1 MVAPHWLLNI
11 GYGSFFGHSSLVLG
25 DSDMPPTPASPD
37 SPASPPLYRFPR
49 RIIFL
54 LALAAALLAGDLFL
68 KHWAFANVHDI
79 RTVIPNILDLRLTL
93 NRGAVF
99 GIGQG
104 YVFVFVIITFIAVAL
119 IGYALLASRRRQ
131 WVFQLALMLVLAGA
145 LGNLHDRITLHAV
158 RDMLLIFPDA
168 HLPFGWH
175 WPGGRTEL
183 YPWIFN
189 LADVYLN
196 IGIGTLILRS
206 LFFAGRQRD

>member
-1 MVAPHWLLNI
+1 L
-11 GYGSFFGHSSLVLG
+11 
-25 DSDMPPTPASPD
+25 
-37 SPASPPLYRFPR
+37 
-49 RIIFL
+49 L

-68 KHWAFANVHDI
+68 KQWAFANVRDI
-79 RTVIPNILDLRLTL
+79 RTVIPNVLDLRLTL

-131 WVFQLALMLVLAGA
+131 SVFQLALMLVLAGA
-145 LGNLHDRITLHAV
+145 LGNLHDRIMLHEHAV
-158 RDMLLIFPDA
+158 RDMLLIFPNS

-196 IGIGTLILRS
+196 IGIGTLIVRS

>member
-1 MVAPHWLLNI
+1 
-11 GYGSFFGHSSLVLG
+11 
-25 DSDMPPTPASPD
+25 MPQSPPIPASPD
-37 SPASPPLYRFPR
+37 SPGSPPLYRFPR

-54 LALAAALLAGDLFL
+54 LALAAAFLAGDLFL
-68 KHWAFANVHDI
+68 KHWAFANVRDI
-79 RTVIPNILDLRLTL
+79 RTVIPNVLDLRLTL

-119 IGYALLASRRRQ
+119 IGYALLTSRRRQ

-145 LGNLHDRITLHAV
+145 LGNLHDRIMLHAV
-158 RDMLLIFPDA
+158 RDMLLIFPDS

-196 IGIGTLILRS
+196 IGIGTLIVRS
-206 LFFAGRQRD
+206 LFFAGRENVE